1 MRTKALFRSE
11 QDSFPRTCTAMQ
23 CRNLSKSW
31 FITLFEIK
39 VNIKHK
45 SLELK
50 GQSYEKK
57 FQSELGVRFNFRANV
72 SMARSNFVGALRLFS
87 SFSLKIGGI

>member
-1 MRTKALFRSE
+1 
-11 QDSFPRTCTAMQ
+11 MQ
-23 CRNLSKSW
+23 CFPKVGL
-31 FITLFEIK
+31 ILFEIK

-72 SMARSNFVGALRLFS
+72 SMARSNFVGLWRDFS
-87 SFSLKIGGI
+87 HFSVLPLATKKVWHEFAPK